1 MRKKLLLPPLI
12 FTALPVRRLTRNKLT
27 ALVLLL
33 ASCDLSVAQNPVIDS
48 LSKLLQAHPKADTV
62 RVDLLNQL
70 ARESRK
76 NKPKQADSL
85 VETALALSTQLNYQ
99 KGKGLALTIKAA
111 RYYDQAQYPVAY
123 KTFDE
128 ARAILESVND
138 KKDLAYLLRINAGL
152 LMDDGKHAQSLEDF
166 LKALKLA
173 QEVGDV
179 KQIVE
184 VERTV
189 GYLYNI
195 LGEFQK
201 AIPYQEDALKQAQS
215 IGYIGG
221 ISSAYNAIGKT
232 YKTSGNYPASLDAY
246 SKGLRIDEQLKD
258 SANIAVSHSN
268 IGDVYERMGNY
279 PQAFSHLRLAWTWA
293 KKQQRSTLVPWDEWA
308 LAKTFTHSG
317 NADSGY
323 YYAKHSYELS
333 HELGWRLYLR
343 EITEIIAESAAKL
356 KRWDTAYK
364 YQVLSSHYKDS
375 LTGEDI
381 ARKTAMLQGSFDLD
395 KKQNEIALLKKDK
408 ELQKAENRKERSFL
422 VMVLGGLISVIVLA
436 VILLRNNRQKQKA
449 NLLLQRQKKEI
460 DNKARELSAQKD
472 ELEQSYANVQLLSE
486 IGRKI
491 TSSLSVE
498 KIIGTVYDN
507 VNSLMNASVFGIGIY
522 NDGLKRLE
530 FPSTYEDGQALPFYS
545 NSIYEENRFGA
556 LCFLSG
562 KEIIM
567 GDLEKQYEDYVQT
580 MPTPKAGSQAVS
592 LIYLPLKAKEKIL
605 GVITVQSFEK
615 HAYSDYHVF
624 MLRNIAI
631 YTAIAL
637 ENADAFQKLNQTI
650 TSLKQTQSQLIQAEK
665 MASLGELTA
674 GIAHEIQN
682 PLNFVNNFSEVSVEL
697 AGELKESILS
707 LNLNGQRENISQ
719 ILDDLIQNQ
728 EKINFHGKRAD
739 AIVKGM
745 LMHSRT
751 STGQKELT
759 DINALADEY
768 LRLSYHGLRAKDKSF
783 MSNFKTDFD
792 PAVEKINVIPQD
804 IGRVILNLFTNAFYS
819 VTEKRRQLNGG
830 YEPMVM
836 VTTKMV
842 DGKVELKVKDN
853 GVGISQKVLDKIYQP
868 FFTTKPGGQGTGL
881 GLSLSYD
888 IITKGHGGQIS
899 VDTKEGEFAE
909 FTIRLPAS
917 VTA

>member
-1 MRKKLLLPPLI
+1 M
-12 FTALPVRRLTRNKLT
+12 
-27 ALVLLL
+27 
-33 ASCDLSVAQNPVIDS
+33 
-48 LSKLLQAHPKADTV
+48 LQA
-62 RVDLLNQL
+62 
-70 ARESRK
+70 
-76 NKPKQADSL
+76 
-85 VETALALSTQLNYQ
+85 
-99 KGKGLALTIKAA
+99 
-111 RYYDQAQYPVAY
+111 
-123 KTFDE
+123 
-128 ARAILESVND
+128 
-138 KKDLAYLLRINAGL
+138 
-152 LMDDGKHAQSLEDF
+152 
-166 LKALKLA
+166 
-173 QEVGDV
+173 
-179 KQIVE
+179 
-184 VERTV
+184 
-189 GYLYNI
+189 
-195 LGEFQK
+195 
-201 AIPYQEDALKQAQS
+201 
-215 IGYIGG
+215 
-221 ISSAYNAIGKT
+221 
-232 YKTSGNYPASLDAY
+232 
-246 SKGLRIDEQLKD
+246 
-258 SANIAVSHSN
+258 
-268 IGDVYERMGNY
+268 
-279 PQAFSHLRLAWTWA
+279 
-293 KKQQRSTLVPWDEWA
+293 
-308 LAKTFTHSG
+308 
-317 NADSGY
+317 
-323 YYAKHSYELS
+323 
-333 HELGWRLYLR
+333 
-343 EITEIIAESAAKL
+343 
-356 KRWDTAYK
+356 
-364 YQVLSSHYKDS
+364 
-375 LTGEDI
+375 
-381 ARKTAMLQGSFDLD
+381 SFDLD
-395 KKQNEIALLKKDK
+395 KKQTEIALLKKDK

-422 VMVLGGLISVIVLA
+422 VMVLGGLASVIVLA
-436 VILLRNNRQKQKA
+436 VILFRNNRNKQRA

-507 VNSLMNASVFGIGIY
+507 VNSMMNAAVFGIGIY
-522 NDGLKRLE
+522 NDALKRLD

-567 GDLEKQYEDYVQT
+567 RDLEKQYHDYVQT
-580 MPTPKAGSQAVS
+580 IPTPKAGSQAVS
-592 LIYLPLKAKEKIL
+592 LIYLPLKAKEKVL

-615 HAYSDYHVF
+615 NAYSDYHVF

-707 LNLNGQRENISQ
+707 LSFNGKQREDISQ
-719 ILDDLIQNQ
+719 IIEDLIQNQ

-783 MSNFKTDFD
+783 MANFRTDFD
-792 PAVEKINVIPQD
+792 PAVQKINIIPQD

-819 VTEKRRQLNGG
+819 VTEKRRQLNGD

-836 VTTKMV
+836 VTTKMA

-853 GVGISQKVLDKIYQP
+853 GTGIPQKVLDKIYQP

-888 IITKGHGGQIS
+888 IITKGHGGELR
-899 VDTKEGEFAE
+899 VERKEGEG
-909 FTIRLPAS
+909 LS
-917 VTA
+917 L

>member
-1 MRKKLLLPPLI
+1 MRKKL
-12 FTALPVRRLTRNKLT
+12 
-27 ALVLLL
+27 VLLILTFSVINGLL
-33 ASCDLSVAQNPVIDS
+33 AQTLVIDS
-48 LSKLLQAHPKADTV
+48 LKKILESHPQKDTNRVIALNAWAKEV
-62 RVDLLNQL
+62 RR
-70 ARESRK
+70 AS
-76 NKPKQADSL
+76 PKQSDSL
-85 VETALALSTQLNYQ
+85 TDLSFALSNQLNYD
-99 KGKGLALTIKAA
+99 KGKGNALAVKAA
-111 RYYDQAQYPVAY
+111 TLTALSKLEEAK
-123 KTFDE
+123 KTFE
-128 ARAILESVND
+128 EGRVYLEKAGD
-138 KKDLAYLLRINAGL
+138 KAGLVYLLRMQANL
-152 LMDDGKHAQSLEDF
+152 FMDEGNYAQSLDAF
-166 LKALKLA
+166 LRSLKFA

-179 KQIVE
+179 KGIVE
-184 VERTV
+184 AERTI

-195 LGEFQK
+195 LGEYEK
-201 AIPYQEDALKQAQS
+201 AIPYQTDALKQAES
-215 IGYIGG
+215 IGYKQGMSG
-221 ISSAYNAIGKT
+221 AYNAIGKT

-246 SKGLRIDEQLKD
+246 TKGLRIDEELKNPGSAQLD
-258 SANIAVSHSN
+258 HGNIA
-268 IGDVYERMGNY
+268 DVYERMRDFPNAFYHVRIYQNY
-279 PQAFSHLRLAWTWA
+279 FKNSPRDEAWGDW
-293 KKQQRSTLVPWDEWA
+293 VIG
-308 LAKTFTHSG
+308 KTHTHSG
-317 NADSGY
+317 NADSGL
-323 YYAKHSYELS
+323 YYAKNALQLANSV
-333 HELGWRLYLR
+333 GWRLYLR
-343 EITEIIAESAAKL
+343 EITQLIAESAAKL
-356 KRWDTAYK
+356 KQWDTAYH
-364 YQVLSSHYKDS
+364 YQVLSSNYKDS
-375 LTGEDI
+375 LLGAET
-381 ARKTAMLQGSFDLD
+381 AKKTAMLQASYDLD

-408 ELQKAENRKERSFL
+408 ELQMAENRKERSFL
-422 VMVLGGLISVIVLA
+422 VMVLGGLASVIVLA
-436 VILLRNNRQKQKA
+436 VILFRNNRQKQKA

-460 DNKARELSAQKD
+460 DNKASELSAQKE

-491 TSSLSVE
+491 SSSLSVE

-507 VNSLMNASVFGIGIY
+507 VNSLMNAAVFGIGIY
-522 NDGLKRLE
+522 NDTLKRLD

-567 GDLEKQYEDYVQT
+567 GDLEEQYQDYVQSI
-580 MPTPKAGSQAVS
+580 PTPKAGSQAVS
-592 LIYLPLKAKEKIL
+592 LLYLPLKAKEKVL

-615 HAYSDYHVF
+615 NAYSDYHVF

-650 TSLKQTQSQLIQAEK
+650 SSLKQTQSQLIQAEK

-697 AGELKESILS
+697 AGELKENVLS
-707 LNLNGQRENISQ
+707 LNFNGKQREDISQ
-719 ILDDLIQNQ
+719 IIDDLIQNQ
-728 EKINFHGKRAD
+728 QKINFHGKRAD

-783 MSNFKTDFD
+783 MANFKTDFD
-792 PAVEKINVIPQD
+792 PAVQKINIIPQD

-819 VTEKRRQLNGG
+819 VTEKRRQLNGD
-830 YEPMVM
+830 YEPLVM
-836 VTTKMV
+836 VTTKMA

-853 GVGISQKVLDKIYQP
+853 GIGISQKVLDKIYQP

-888 IITKGHGGQIS
+888 IVTKGHGGQIS

-917 VTA
+917 QSA

>member
-1 MRKKLLLPPLI
+1 MRTRKLLLFLICVGVFNVVSAQTPL
-12 FTALPVRRLTRNKLT
+12 L
-27 ALVLLL
+27 
-33 ASCDLSVAQNPVIDS
+33 DS
-48 LSKLLQAHPKADTV
+48 LRAAVQKHQQQDTV
-62 RVDLLNQL
+62 RVNALIAL
-70 ARESRK
+70 ARELRR
-76 NKPKQADSL
+76 NKPKQADTI
-85 VETALALSTQLNYQ
+85 VALASSLANQLNYT
-99 KGKGLALTIKAA
+99 KGKGLVLVLQAN
-111 RYYDQAQYPVAY
+111 RYYDQSNYPLSY

-128 ARAILESVND
+128 AKKLLESVND
-138 KKDLAYLLRINAGL
+138 KAGMIYYYRSISGL
-152 LMDDGKHAQSLEDF
+152 QKDDGKNAESIGSLLSG
-166 LKALKLA
+166 LKIA
-173 QEVGDV
+173 QETADIKSVIDL
-179 KQIVE
+179 E
-184 VERTV
+184 STL
-189 GYLYNI
+189 GYMYNI
-195 LGEFQK
+195 LGEYQK
-201 AIPYQEDALKQAQS
+201 AIPYQMDALKQAES
-215 IGYIGG
+215 IGYKRGM
-221 ISSAYNAIGKT
+221 SNSYNAIGKT

-246 SKGLRIDEQLKD
+246 SKGLKIDEEAKD
-258 SANIAVSHSN
+258 TINIYISHSN
-268 IGDVYERMGNY
+268 IADVYERMGKY
-279 PQAFSHLRLAWTWA
+279 PETFSHVRPAYEYFKKNTRLP
-293 KKQQRSTLVPWDEWA
+293 VMIPWDEWVMA
-308 LAKTFTHSG
+308 RAFTHSG
-317 NADSGY
+317 NADSGL
-323 YYAKHSYELS
+323 YYARHALTMSYQI
-333 HELGWRLYLR
+333 GYRLYLK
-343 EITEIIAESAAKL
+343 EMTEILAESAAKL
-356 KRWDTAYK
+356 KQWDTAYK

-375 LTGEDI
+375 LVGEDV
-381 ARKTAMLQGSFDLD
+381 ARKTAMLQSSYD
-395 KKQNEIALLKKDK
+395 QTEIALLKKDK
-408 ELQKAENRKERSFL
+408 ELQMAENRKERSFL
-422 VMVLGGLISVIVLA
+422 VMVLGGLASVIVLA
-436 VILLRNNRQKQKA
+436 VILFRNNRNKQRA

-460 DNKARELSAQKD
+460 DTKARELSAQKE

-491 TSSLSVE
+491 SSSLSVE

-507 VNSLMNASVFGIGIY
+507 VNSLMNAAVFGIGIY
-522 NDGLKRLE
+522 NDALKRLE

-567 GDLEKQYEDYVQT
+567 GDLEKQYEDYVQSI
-580 MPTPKAGSQAVS
+580 PTPKAGSQAVS
-592 LIYLPLKAKEKIL
+592 LVYLPLKAKEKIL

-615 HAYSDYHVF
+615 NAYSDYHIF

-707 LNLNGQRENISQ
+707 LNFNGQRENISQ

-759 DINALADEY
+759 DLNALADEY

-783 MSNFKTDFD
+783 MANFRTEFD
-792 PAVEKINVIPQD
+792 PAVQKINIIPQD

-819 VTEKRRQLNGG
+819 VTEKRKQLNGD

-836 VTTKMV
+836 VSTKMA

-853 GVGISQKVLDKIYQP
+853 GIGIPQKVLDKIYQP

-888 IITKGHGGQIS
+888 IVTKGHGGQIS

-917 VTA
+917 ESA

>member
-1 MRKKLLLPPLI
+1 M
-12 FTALPVRRLTRNKLT
+12 
-27 ALVLLL
+27 
-33 ASCDLSVAQNPVIDS
+33 
-48 LSKLLQAHPKADTV
+48 
-62 RVDLLNQL
+62 
-70 ARESRK
+70 
-76 NKPKQADSL
+76 
-85 VETALALSTQLNYQ
+85 TQ
-99 KGKGLALTIKAA
+99 
-111 RYYDQAQYPVAY
+111 
-123 KTFDE
+123 
-128 ARAILESVND
+128 IL
-138 KKDLAYLLRINAGL
+138 
-152 LMDDGKHAQSLEDF
+152 
-166 LKALKLA
+166 
-173 QEVGDV
+173 
-179 KQIVE
+179 
-184 VERTV
+184 
-189 GYLYNI
+189 
-195 LGEFQK
+195 
-201 AIPYQEDALKQAQS
+201 
-215 IGYIGG
+215 
-221 ISSAYNAIGKT
+221 
-232 YKTSGNYPASLDAY
+232 
-246 SKGLRIDEQLKD
+246 
-258 SANIAVSHSN
+258 
-268 IGDVYERMGNY
+268 
-279 PQAFSHLRLAWTWA
+279 
-293 KKQQRSTLVPWDEWA
+293 
-308 LAKTFTHSG
+308 
-317 NADSGY
+317 
-323 YYAKHSYELS
+323 
-333 HELGWRLYLR
+333 
-343 EITEIIAESAAKL
+343 AESAAKL
-356 KRWDTAYK
+356 KQWDTAYK

-375 LTGEDI
+375 LVGEDV
-381 ARKTAMLQGSFDLD
+381 ARKTAMLQSSYD
-395 KKQNEIALLKKDK
+395 QTEIALLKKDK
-408 ELQKAENRKERSFL
+408 ELQMAENRKERSFL
-422 VMVLGGLISVIVLA
+422 VMVLGGLASVIVLA
-436 VILLRNNRQKQKA
+436 VILFRNNRNKQRA

-460 DNKARELSAQKD
+460 DTKARELSAQKE

-491 TSSLSVE
+491 SSSLSVE

-507 VNSLMNASVFGIGIY
+507 VNSLMNAAVFGIGIY
-522 NDGLKRLE
+522 NDALKRLE

-567 GDLEKQYEDYVQT
+567 GDLEKQYEDYVQSI
-580 MPTPKAGSQAVS
+580 PTPKAGSQAVS
-592 LIYLPLKAKEKIL
+592 LVYLPLKAKEKIL

-615 HAYSDYHVF
+615 NAYSDYHIF

-707 LNLNGQRENISQ
+707 LNFNGQRENISQ

-759 DINALADEY
+759 DLNALADEY

-783 MSNFKTDFD
+783 MANFRTEFD
-792 PAVEKINVIPQD
+792 PAVQKINIIPQD

-819 VTEKRRQLNGG
+819 VTEKRKQLNGD

-836 VTTKMV
+836 VSTKMA

-853 GVGISQKVLDKIYQP
+853 GIGIPQKVLDKIYQP

-888 IITKGHGGQIS
+888 IVTKGHGGQIS

-917 VTA
+917 ESA

>member
-1 MRKKLLLPPLI
+1 MRKKLTLLILTFLVINGLLAQTP
-12 FTALPVRRLTRNKLT
+12 ALDSLNKL
-27 ALVLLL
+27 L
-33 ASCDLSVAQNPVIDS
+33 AQ
-48 LSKLLQAHPKADTV
+48 HPQQDTV
-62 RVDLLNQL
+62 RVNLLNSL
-70 ARESRK
+70 IREVRRFDRTK
-76 NKPKQADSL
+76 VPPFVDESL
-85 VETALALSTQLNYQ
+85 KLSQKLHYQ
-99 KGKGLALTIKAA
+99 KGEAYAVLYGALIRWDKFDYPGAHEQFVKAKTIFEKVQDKDGLST
-111 RYYDQAQYPVAY
+111 
-123 KTFDE
+123 
-128 ARAILESVND
+128 
-138 KKDLAYLLRINAGL
+138 LLRNRGRMSVDEGKYIEALDDL
-152 LMDDGKHAQSLEDF
+152 LTSIRLAEETGNVKLAIDGK
-166 LKALKLA
+166 
-173 QEVGDV
+173 G
-179 KQIVE
+179 I
-184 VERTV
+184 V
-189 GYLYNI
+189 GYLYNVV
-195 LGEFQK
+195 GEYDK
-201 AIPYQEDALKQAQS
+201 AIPYYTDALDQS
-215 IGYIGG
+215 KKIGYAPGM
-221 ISSAYNAIGKT
+221 SSAYNSMGKT
-232 YKTSGNYPASLDAY
+232 YKTKGDYPKSLEGY
-246 SKGLRIDEQLKD
+246 QNGLVYDLQLKNPE
-258 SANIAVSHSN
+258 AIAIAYGN

-279 PQAFSHLRLAWTWA
+279 PKAFDNINRFVNFYRPKPKNEDRLSWGYWLLGRAFLHTA
-293 KKQQRSTLVPWDEWA
+293 RP
-308 LAKTFTHSG
+308 
-317 NADSGY
+317 DSGFY
-323 YYAKHSYELS
+323 YGKQGYILAERVGY
-333 HELGWRLYLR
+333 RLYL
-343 EITEIIAESAAKL
+343 AELSKLTADGAAALQK
-356 KRWDTAYK
+356 WDTAYK
-364 YQVLSSHYKDS
+364 YLSISSHLQDS
-375 LTGEDI
+375 LRGVEIT
-381 ARKTAMLQGSFDLD
+381 RKTAMLEANS
-395 KKQNEIALLKKDK
+395 EIALLKKDK
-408 ELQKAENRKERSFL
+408 DLQMAENRKERSFL
-422 VMVLGGLISVIVLA
+422 IMVLGGLASVVVLA
-436 VILLRNNRQKQKA
+436 VILFRNNRQKQRA
-449 NLLLQRQKKEI
+449 NVLLHRQKKEI
-460 DNKARELSAQKD
+460 DDKARELTAQKE

-491 TSSLSVE
+491 SSSLSVE

-507 VNSLMNASVFGIGIY
+507 VNSMMNASVFGIGIY
-522 NDGLKRLE
+522 NDALKRLE

-545 NSIYEENRFGA
+545 NSIYEENRFGS

-567 GDLEKQYEDYVQT
+567 GDLEKQYEDYVQSI
-580 MPTPKAGSQAVS
+580 PTPKAGSQAVS
-592 LIYLPLKAKEKIL
+592 LVYLPLKAKEKIL

-615 HAYSDYHVF
+615 NAYSDYHVF

-783 MSNFKTDFD
+783 MANFKTDFD
-792 PAVEKINVIPQD
+792 PAVEKINIIPQD

-819 VTEKRRQLNGG
+819 VTEKRKQLNGG

-853 GVGISQKVLDKIYQP
+853 GVGIPQKVLDKIYQP

-917 VTA
+917 QTA

>member
-1 MRKKLLLPPLI
+1 MRTRKLLLVLI
-12 FTALPVRRLTRNKLT
+12 CIGAIHIGR
-27 ALVLLL
+27 
-33 ASCDLSVAQNPVIDS
+33 AQTPEIDS
-48 LSKLLQAHPKADTV
+48 LRAIVKKHPQQDTARVNALIALQKAV
-62 RVDLLNQL
+62 RRN
-70 ARESRK
+70 
-76 NKPKQADSL
+76 NPKQADSL
-85 VETALALSTQLNYQ
+85 IEAISSLSSQLNYAI
-99 KGKGLALTIKAA
+99 GKGLTFVLRANRL
-111 RYYDQAQYPVAY
+111 YDQSKFPLAY
-123 KTFDE
+123 QAFDE
-128 ARAILESVND
+128 GKKILETTND
-138 KKDLAYLLRINAGL
+138 KVSMAFYYRSIANLQK
-152 LMDDGKHAQSLEDF
+152 DDGKNAESIGSLLMSLKLSQEAGDIKAVIGTEGTIGYMYNILGEYQKAIPFQED
-166 LKALKLA
+166 ALKLA
-173 QEVGDV
+173 Q
-179 KQIVE
+179 
-184 VERTV
+184 
-189 GYLYNI
+189 
-195 LGEFQK
+195 
-201 AIPYQEDALKQAQS
+201 S
-215 IGYIGG
+215 IGYKSGM
-221 ISSAYNAIGKT
+221 STTYNAIGKT

-246 SKGLRIDEQLKD
+246 TKGLRLDEEEKD
-258 SANIAVSHSN
+258 SVNIFIGHSN
-268 IGDVYERMGNY
+268 IADVYERMAKY
-279 PQAFSHLRLAWTWA
+279 PETFAHVRPAYAYFKRTLRVP
-293 KKQQRSTLVPWDEWA
+293 SLVPWDEWVMA
-308 LAKTFTHSG
+308 RAFTHSG
-317 NADSGY
+317 NADSGLY
-323 YYAKHSYELS
+323 YSKSALALSYK
-333 HELGWRLYLR
+333 LGYRLYLK
-343 EITEIIAESAAKL
+343 EMTQILAESAAKL
-356 KRWDTAYK
+356 KQWDTAYK
-364 YQVLSSHYKDS
+364 YEVLSSHYKDS
-375 LTGEDI
+375 LVGEDI
-381 ARKTAMLQGSFDLD
+381 ARKTAMLQASYDLD

-408 ELQKAENRKERSFL
+408 EQERTFL
-422 VMVLGGLISVIVLA
+422 VMVLGGLASVIVLA
-436 VILLRNNRQKQKA
+436 VILFRNNRQKQKA

-460 DNKARELSAQKD
+460 DDKARELSAQKE
-472 ELEQSYANVQLLSE
+472 ELEHSYANVQLLSE

-507 VNSLMNASVFGIGIY
+507 VNSLMNAAVFGIGIY
-522 NDGLKRLE
+522 NDALKRLE

-567 GDLEKQYEDYVQT
+567 GDLEKQYEDYVQN

-592 LIYLPLKAKEKIL
+592 LVYLPLKAKEKIL
-605 GVITVQSFEK
+605 GVLTVQSFEK
-615 HAYSDYHVF
+615 NAYSDYHVF

-650 TSLKQTQSQLIQAEK
+650 ISLKQTQSQLIQAEK

-697 AGELKESILS
+697 AGELKENISL

-719 ILDDLIQNQ
+719 IIDDLIQNQ

-783 MSNFKTDFD
+783 MANFKTDFD
-792 PAVEKINVIPQD
+792 PSVQKINVIPQD

-819 VTEKRRQLNGG
+819 VNQKKNQLNGD

-836 VTTKMV
+836 VSTKMN
-842 DGKVELKVKDN
+842 DGKVELRVKDN
-853 GVGISQKVLDKIYQP
+853 GTGIPQKVLDKIYQP

-888 IITKGHGGQIS
+888 IVTKGHGGQIS

-909 FTIRLPAS
+909 FTIRLPA
-917 VTA
+917 TDNE